1 MNQDLNNVLNSNKDQ
16 KVTFEELHI
25 RHLNLLMDFRSE
37 KLNNWFLKMAIIST
51 FDDLKIFLNHLKKN
65 KHKCIIAIEGKKIIG
80 YLNIFPL
87 NDKGTCLRIS
97 KPNLIN
103 IRDSATISVKDLT
116 LGLIKKSIS
125 IADIKTSSWV
135 INSNIDNNYLISS
148 ARELGFQPLENVKLW
163 SKDNINNTI
172 KRTNESSYSMYAF
185 QQINKLNL
193 INVLNFIRSNQSPL
207 IRTILDLDQKD
218 ISNRNDFNSGAIIY
232 KNSVL
237 CTILKDINFQ
247 DSKIYTLTIGRSWDN
262 RLNSILK
269 DILNSFFE
277 KSPNSII
284 KTYDENTELNAYL
297 ENSDFTEKFQ
307 EIILVR
313 NTIVRNEYKQINKIN
328 QSLESIFEKLN
339 PQGNAYPSPFPLNS
353 K

>member
-1 MNQDLNNVLNSNKDQ
+1 MKQETDHLFNFNEDK

-25 RHLNLLMDFRSE
+25 RHLNLLIDLRSN
-37 KLNNWFLKMAIIST
+37 KLNNWFLKMAIINT

-65 KHKCIIAIEGKKIIG
+65 KHKCIIAIEKKKIIG

-97 KPNLIN
+97 KPNI
-103 IRDSATISVKDLT
+103 IDIKASISEKDLI

-125 IADIKTSSWV
+125 ITDIKTSSWV
-135 INSNIDNNYLISS
+135 INSEIDHNHLISS
-148 ARELGFQPLENVKLW
+148 ARELGFQPLDKVKLW
-163 SKDNINNTI
+163 SKNNIN
-172 KRTNESSYSMYAF
+172 KTNKDSNEKSCSVDEF
-185 QQINKLNL
+185 QEISKLNF

-207 IRTILDLDQKD
+207 IRALLDLSQKD
-218 ISNRNDFNSGAIIY
+218 ISNRNDLNSGAIIY
-232 KNSVL
+232 NDSVI

-247 DSKIYTLTIGRSWDN
+247 DSKVYTLTIGRIWDN
-262 RLNSILK
+262 RLNPILK
-269 DILNSFFE
+269 FILNSFFE
-277 KSPNSII
+277 KSPFSII
-284 KTYDENTELNAYL
+284 KTYEENTELNAYL
-297 ENSDFTEKFQ
+297 ENYGFTDKSQ

-313 NTIVRNEYKQINKIN
+313 NTIIKNEYKQINKIN

-339 PQGNAYPSPFPLNS
+339 PQGNAYPSPFPLKS